1 MLVAGLCESRGW
13 RQGGVEG
20 KGFMIIKRG
29 NRVAAVVAVA
39 GVVCLAG
46 CGKEETVVVPPP
58 KAVGGAA
65 GEQSVDSLLGGPA
78 APVRSAAPP
87 VLPTGAGAVVPG
99 EAKVKVDPVLKAA
112 IERYFENSGRAP
124 EAWADLV
131 KKQLI
136 PAVPLDASGKP
147 LDFRQFLLDMR

>member
-1 MLVAGLCESRGW
+1 
-13 RQGGVEG
+13 
-20 KGFMIIKRG
+20 MITKRG
-29 NRVAAVVAVA
+29 NWITAVVAITGA
-39 GVVCLAG
+39 VCLTG

-58 KAVGGAA
+58 KAAGAA
-65 GEQSVDSLLGGPA
+65 GGEQSVDSLLGGSA
-78 APVRSAAPP
+78 TPVRSAAPP
-87 VLPTGAGAVVPG
+87 APTGAGAVVPG
-99 EAKVKVDPVLKAA
+99 ATKVKVDPVLKAA